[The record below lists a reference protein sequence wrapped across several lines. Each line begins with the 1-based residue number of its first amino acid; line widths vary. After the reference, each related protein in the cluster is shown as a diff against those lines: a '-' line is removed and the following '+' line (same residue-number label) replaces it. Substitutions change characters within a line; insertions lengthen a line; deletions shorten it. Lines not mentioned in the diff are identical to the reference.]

1 MSGSGVGQRV
11 RAGREWK
18 EERAGSSLA
27 VKVCAPEDGA
37 ADICA
42 RACETL
48 CEELAEAK
56 KFADEVGDEM
66 SETATDKQN
75 ELDQLSINAL
85 RFLAV
90 DGVQKANSGHPGAPL
105 GCAPIAYLLYQKLM
119 KHDPSDHKWTD
130 RDRFVLSNGHASML
144 LYGSLHLSGY
154 DLPMSQL
161 EQFRQWGSHTPGHP
175 EYGETPG
182 VEVTT
187 GPLGQGFA
195 MAVGLAVAEK
205 HLAAV
210 YNRDMYQLV
219 DHHTYVLCGDGDLME
234 GISHEAASL
243 AGTLG
248 LGKLIV
254 LYDDN
259 LISLDGPTDLSY
271 TEDVTKRFEAYHW
284 QVLSVADGNDLRAI
298 EDAIEA
304 GRAETTKPTLIRV
317 RTVIGYGS
325 PKAGTKAVHGEAL
338 GADAVKATKKNLGWP
353 EDKFFYVPEEAG
365 KNWLKAK
372 ERGKKAHAEWQAHFE
387 EYKRAYP
394 EPAAEFERVVK
405 HELQPGWEQ
414 KIPKFPT
421 DKPVA
426 TRNAGQVV
434 MNAIE
439 KVVPELFGGA
449 ADLTSS
455 TKTIFKDSP
464 SFHVDPVGRNVF
476 FGVREFGM
484 MAMVNGMAAHG
495 GLIPFGSTFFVFSDY
510 CRPALRMGCLMSVH
524 SLYVFTHDS
533 VGLGEDGPTHQPI
546 EQLMSLRAIP
556 QMTDF
561 RPADAN
567 ETAACWKLALER
579 KSACFMALSR
589 QDLPVLDADAAWAGA
604 PKGAY
609 ALNDVAKPDVV
620 LIGTGSEVSTCVQ
633 AAEELKG
640 AGINA
645 RVVSMPSFKIFD
657 EQSDDYKTALLPEA
671 TPKVACEAGA
681 TMGWWKYVGHNGAI
695 VGIDRFGASAPG
707 PIALDK
713 LGINVA
719 NVVAHAKRLVG
730 K

>member
-1 MSGSGVGQRV
+1 
-11 RAGREWK
+11 
-18 EERAGSSLA
+18 
-27 VKVCAPEDGA
+27 
-37 ADICA
+37 
-42 RACETL
+42 
-48 CEELAEAK
+48 
-56 KFADEVGDEM
+56 M
-66 SETATDKQN
+66 SEQQNDKQN
-75 ELDQLSINAL
+75 EIDQLSINAL

-105 GCAPIAYLLYQKLM
+105 GCAPIAYLLYHKLM
-119 KHDPSDHKWTD
+119 KHDPTDPKWTD

-195 MAVGLAVAEK
+195 MAVGIATAEK

-210 YNRDMYQLV
+210 YNRDMYNIV

-234 GISHEAASL
+234 GISHETASL

-259 LISLDGPTDLSY
+259 LISLDGPTELSY

-284 QVLSVADGNDLRAI
+284 QVLSVADGNDLVAI
-298 EDAIEA
+298 EAAIEA
-304 GRAETTKPTLIRV
+304 GKADTTRPTLIRV

-338 GADAVKATKKNLGWP
+338 GAEAVKATKKNLGWP
-353 EDKFFYVPEEAG
+353 EDKTFYVPDEAR
-365 KNWLKAK
+365 KNWDTIKPK
-372 ERGKKAHAEWQAHFE
+372 GKKLHAEWDAHFE

-394 EPAAEFERVVK
+394 EPGAEFERRIK
-405 HELQPGWEQ
+405 AEMAAGWEK
-414 KIPKFPT
+414 KIPTFPV

-464 SFHVDPVGRNVF
+464 SFHVDPTGRNVF

-510 CRPALRMGCLMSVH
+510 CRPALRLGALMSTH

-533 VGLGEDGPTHQPI
+533 PGLGEDGPTHQPI
-546 EQLMSLRAIP
+546 EHLMSLRAIP
-556 QMTDF
+556 QLTDF

-579 KSACFMALSR
+579 KSASFMALSR
-589 QDLPVLDADAAWAGA
+589 QDLPVLDAEKYKVFAGCA
-604 PKGAY
+604 KGAY
-609 ALNDVAKPDVV
+609 VLESHGKDVV
-620 LIGTGSEVSTCVQ
+620 IVATGSEVSTALT

-640 AGINA
+640 AGILA
-645 RVVSMPSFKIFD
+645 TVVSMPSFRIFE
-657 EQSDDYKTALLPEA
+657 EQSDEYKLSIFPHGV
-671 TPKVACEAGA
+671 PKISVEAGA
-681 TMGWWKYVGHNGAI
+681 TMGWWKYVGREGAVI
-695 VGIDRFGASAPG
+695 GLDRFGASAPG
-707 PIALDK
+707 PIALEK
-713 LGINVA
+713 LGISVA
-719 NVVAHAKRLVG
+719 NVVEHAKKLV
-730 K
+730 KK